1 MIRSLLDRR
10 VPQLT
15 GIYLI
20 ASWGFVQFVD
30 WAVNQYSLSPAITNF
45 VVTLLLLLLPTVL
58 VIAWRHGAP
67 GEDSWTRI
75 DGAAIGLNLAAAGGI
90 LFVAFSGQEL
100 GAATTVKLVEDEAGN
115 TVERVVPKA
124 AFRRNV
130 LLYDFDNESGDSDL
144 DWLRT
149 GILFGVSV
157 DLVQDLFMTV
167 VTADAVREFLAEA
180 GFGLTDNIP
189 LSLKRE
195 AAERRSLGHFMD
207 GAVRTD
213 GDTLVVETRLY
224 ETRNARQVATRTY
237 RGTDP
242 LELADRISVDL
253 RRDLGIPD
261 WQVEESVD
269 LPAAEL
275 LTHSPDDFRLLSKM
289 QGAGRSNDLVA
300 ARSLAEEAVARDST
314 FAVAHLSASMVA
326 LASGDQAIAGA
337 LMAEAARH
345 AYRLPERVRLNVQV
359 MDQFLFKQDPEAA
372 IRAARYWTEIYPQDA
387 EARRQLAG
395 IYSSTG
401 DTDGQIAQYRALLA
415 IDSADVG
422 TLRQLASVFR
432 SREEYDS
439 AFAYYERLG
448 DRRPN
453 DVRTRLNVA
462 ITLLTLGKYTEA
474 REELE
479 QARVAAPDDPSVSWQ
494 LARLDI
500 WEGRYE
506 DAIEH
511 LAQVTKLERTPRE
524 RERRAG
530 LEETLYY
537 WRGQFARLEDAY
549 RRRLATLAEFQPPVA
564 VVSAI
569 DNSELFVYAAEG
581 GREEYALQQ
590 IDSLRS
596 SVESPW
602 NLELES
608 AAVQIHLDLGD
619 AESARE
625 SLAGLRTLSEAR
637 GSNRGNTAFITWVE
651 GRIAELE
658 DGNCRRA
665 LESYD
670 QARDLVPLGWLVHET
685 RLRCLTSLE
694 RWNDAEEEAAWLLER
709 APGRGVYRLDVA
721 RYHAARGRTEDAIAE
736 LEAALQIWSE
746 ADPDYRPAQEA
757 RQLLRE
763 LRGE

>member
-275 LTHSPDDFRLLSKM
+275 LTHSPDAFRLLSKM
-289 QGAGRSNDLVA
+289 QVAGRSNDLVA

-537 WRGQFARLEDAY
+537 WRGQFGRLQDAY
-549 RRRLATLAEFQPPVA
+549 RRRLSTLAEFQPPVA

-581 GREEYALQQ
+581 GREAYALQQ

-596 SVESPW
+596 SVEAPW

-619 AESARE
+619 IESARA
-625 SLAGLRTLSEAR
+625 SLAGLRTLSAAR
-637 GSNRGNTAFITWVE
+637 GSNRSRTAIITWVE

-670 QARDLVPLGWLVHET
+670 QARDLVPLGWPVHAN
-685 RLRCLTSLE
+685 RLRCLTALE
-694 RWNDAEEEAAWLLER
+694 RWNDAEEEAAWLLDR

-721 RYHAARGRTEDAIAE
+721 RYHAGRGRTEDAIAE

-746 ADPDYRPAQEA
+746 ADADYRPAQEA
-757 RQLLRE
+757 RELLRE